1 MRLPHAS
8 GWIVLLIVTALAHT
22 AAAFERSQLAPS
34 KTSSDLPEELVGVGV
49 TEKLDQPIPLKLSF
63 KDTDGKIVRLD
74 QICDGSLPVILTL
87 NYTDCPLLCSLQLNG
102 VIEAMKDID
111 GLGLGRDYRML
122 TVSIDPK
129 ETPEKA
135 YDTRKM
141 YLQRYGRPGAGKGYY
156 YLTTPRNDD
165 IQQLADSVGFGYRLH
180 PKTGEYLH
188 TAVTMVL
195 TPQGKVSRY
204 LYGVKYDPRTL
215 ELALVEAGKGKI
227 GKTLDRVILYCFVY
241 DSESNGYAP
250 AAFRLIQVGGVLT
263 LLVMGA
269 SLGAFWI
276 RESRKNSK
284 QTGAGKDD
292 APTGTSPTD
301 SHERNSR

>member
-122 TVSIDPK
+122 TVSI
-129 ETPEKA
+129 
-135 YDTRKM
+135 
-141 YLQRYGRPGAGKGYY
+141 
-156 YLTTPRNDD
+156 
-165 IQQLADSVGFGYRLH
+165 
-180 PKTGEYLH
+180 
-188 TAVTMVL
+188 
-195 TPQGKVSRY
+195 
-204 LYGVKYDPRTL
+204 
-215 ELALVEAGKGKI
+215 
-227 GKTLDRVILYCFVY
+227 
-241 DSESNGYAP
+241 ESHN
-250 AAFRLIQVGGVLT
+250 IQVI
-263 LLVMGA
+263 M
-269 SLGAFWI
+269 F
-276 RESRKNSK
+276 
-284 QTGAGKDD
+284 
-292 APTGTSPTD
+292 
-301 SHERNSR
+301 